1 MLGEV
6 EEVDEDSV
14 STRKPSIRRARAD
27 TASEAGSSEH
37 AHEPFEYAWLDPHS
51 EVEME
56 RNALREDVDLWRK
69 RCNGLEERL
78 DLEKKE
84 NGILRER
91 VRKREWLQRFSI
103 NVLTTSRRPAVCDGF
118 LSRYEERYISRR

>member
-1 MLGEV
+1 M
-6 EEVDEDSV
+6 
-14 STRKPSIRRARAD
+14 RNPSIQRAAIDESNESDRND
-27 TASEAGSSEH
+27 VSREA
-37 AHEPFEYAWLDPHS
+37 FEYGWLDPLA
-51 EVEME
+51 EIEIE

-91 VRKREWLQRFSI
+91 VRKRTFTQACTILLAY
-103 NVLTTSRRPAVCDGF
+103 V
-118 LSRYEERYISRR
+118 